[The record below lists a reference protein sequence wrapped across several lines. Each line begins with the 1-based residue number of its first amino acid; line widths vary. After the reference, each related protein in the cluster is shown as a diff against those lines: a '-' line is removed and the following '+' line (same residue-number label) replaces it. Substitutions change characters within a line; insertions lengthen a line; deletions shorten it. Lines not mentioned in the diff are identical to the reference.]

1 MTTPESAA
9 HKPEP
14 TAADSSSRPGDRADS
29 TERLRRDEPDRT
41 EPNRQTA
48 SVLLPGAGETV
59 DAGVNTAYKVLGDY
73 LRRGQEAAKNQ
84 EDSKNPWSLPGA
96 PLVAGMAT
104 IPLQVFR
111 AWAQMAT
118 SMAELSMIPGAAE
131 GVRQTSKLIEDFW
144 ASLGVSTGN
153 GEAKP
158 DGKSDATK
166 STPART
172 VIRVAVELASAQPTE
187 VEIEFDPPAGVVPM
201 IQRLHPLRGEAPPL
215 TALEFFYDPAS
226 ERAKLSLAI
235 PATQELGRYVGTI
248 FDDRD
253 DRACGT
259 IKVRV
264 GD

>member
-1 MTTPESAA
+1 MTTPESAD
-9 HKPEP
+9 HKTEP
-14 TAADSSSRPGDRADS
+14 PADSA
-29 TERLRRDEPDRT
+29 ERVRRDEPDRT

-144 ASLGVSTGN
+144 AALGVSTGN

-158 DGKSDATK
+158 EAGKSDAK
-166 STPART
+166 START

-235 PATQELGRYVGTI
+235 PATQEHGRYVGTI